1 MFIARLPSALLAFSM
16 VGQLAACANTGAGGG
31 GTTQTDAAATE
42 TAAGADNGVAA
53 ADNGVAAP
61 DNGIAPVDVGNT
73 SGQEK
78 TIPQIHAASKSN
90 CDEKKIIDTLKGVTI
105 KSVIV
110 TSPVDKSTTSKG
122 KKLAGVYVQQKGGGA
137 DSGIYVS
144 TDQGGP
150 LDTLKMGDVIT
161 IIGNVAEFFCFTEV
175 SPTVVTPEG
184 TDLPTPTTV
193 DIAKIGD
200 KATPAQNHIWE
211 GALVTLNNVV
221 VSDIAALGSDGK
233 PHGDIYIGSSDSD
246 SALLVHSSFGFF
258 LTTKNADGT
267 FTSKWPKGTKFASIT
282 GVMQYGFTKYSLLPL
297 GDKSIVVAK

>member
-1 MFIARLPSALLAFSM
+1 MFIARLPSALLALAV
-16 VGQLAACANTGAGGG
+16 VGQLAACANTGASGGS
-31 GTTQTDAAATE
+31 GTVTDTTVSETAGTDA
-42 TAAGADNGVAA
+42 TAGTDNGIAA
-53 ADNGVAAP
+53 A

-73 SGQEK
+73 SGEEK

-110 TSPVDKSTTSKG
+110 TSPIDKTTTSKG

-150 LDTLKMGDVIT
+150 LDGLKMGDVIT
-161 IIGNVAEFFCFTEV
+161 IIGNVAEFYCFTQV

-193 DIAKIGD
+193 EIGKIGD
-200 KATPAQNHIWE
+200 KATAAENHSWE

-246 SALLVHSSFGFF
+246 SALLVSSSFGFF
-258 LTTKNADGT
+258 LTTKNADGS

-282 GVMQYGFTKYSLLPL
+282 GVLQYGFTKYSLLPL